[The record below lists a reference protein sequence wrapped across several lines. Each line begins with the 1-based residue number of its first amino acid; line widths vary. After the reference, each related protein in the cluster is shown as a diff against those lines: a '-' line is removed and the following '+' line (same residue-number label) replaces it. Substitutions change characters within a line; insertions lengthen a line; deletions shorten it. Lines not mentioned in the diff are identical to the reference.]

1 LNGDVHGTDLSGVW
15 SRRSGTRQEHHGGP
29 SYSSGAFFLIEASA
43 WASEPSGSAMGIGF
57 VAVVL
62 GFTAF
67 FTGWAWGLRIA
78 YRENTVKG
86 MACTLVPLLMIYFLS
101 NNPRRGW
108 LPLFL
113 FLGGLVAIM
122 WGY

>member
-1 LNGDVHGTDLSGVW
+1 
-15 SRRSGTRQEHHGGP
+15 
-29 SYSSGAFFLIEASA
+29 
-43 WASEPSGSAMGIGF
+43 MGL

-67 FTGWAWGLRIA
+67 FVGWGWGLRIA
-78 YRENTVKG
+78 YRESTVKG
-86 MACTLVPLLMIYFLS
+86 VACTLVPLLMIYFLS

-113 FLGGLVAIM
+113 FLGGLGAIM
-122 WGY
+122 WGYKDWQAGT